1 MKKLKVQEKAQE
13 LFKNE
18 ERQRTNVAAGL
29 MNGGLQN
36 LSSPTMAMDIDSPIQ
51 EDRSITQ
58 SPTDTRVRHASISS
72 STPSADLMSNP
83 GDYHTDGPTFVTGQT
98 MKPPSWTGQSTNG
111 YSHKSPELHVR
122 MPPTQTFTS
131 PNLSGTPGTLTP
143 ASAVPSSAIS
153 PYGTTQFSSYP
164 SANAVNPSPARKKMS
179 IKDYTA
185 RHKNQNAN
193 GSGGRKAS
201 VGSSPTILPVVPKST
216 LSTIDE
222 INSIGA
228 LLDRKTAA
236 VDGDKK
242 VDHDLVDSLKL
253 SPSPKNMPP
262 QHSNGAL

>member
-1 MKKLKVQEKAQE
+1 
-13 LFKNE
+13 
-18 ERQRTNVAAGL
+18 
-29 MNGGLQN
+29 
-36 LSSPTMAMDIDSPIQ
+36 
-51 EDRSITQ
+51 
-58 SPTDTRVRHASISS
+58 
-72 STPSADLMSNP
+72 
-83 GDYHTDGPTFVTGQT
+83 
-98 MKPPSWTGQSTNG
+98 
-111 YSHKSPELHVR
+111 
-122 MPPTQTFTS
+122 
-131 PNLSGTPGTLTP
+131 
-143 ASAVPSSAIS
+143 
-153 PYGTTQFSSYP
+153 
-164 SANAVNPSPARKKMS
+164 MS